1 MIDVDVATSIWL
13 PDLEFQAWERGRSHQ
28 LHLDVGQAKWTADF
42 DAASDFGVWMIA
54 RQRGKSFA
62 ALFADVMFCQRTKG
76 AIARYLG
83 QTKESAQAIAGPT
96 LDQIFA
102 LCPDKSLL
110 PWPYNKNGSLGDNY
124 ELHWPHNGASLTI
137 SGTDNESFRRQRG
150 PRSHRI
156 TFDEAAF
163 YAKLE
168 EVEGALLPSLQTTGG
183 KPLYLS
189 TPPLSPGHPFVA
201 RYRAAQAAGTA
212 KHETI
217 HQNPR
222 LTEADVMAIAR
233 REGVRLGMSLEEL
246 LASTYWRREYLAEI
260 VVEESRAAVPAWT
273 DEVALECTRE
283 WGRPSHF
290 HGYTAHDWGGYEGD
304 PHAALFGYLDFKA
317 SKLIIQD
324 ESEVR
329 GVDTRRLTEIWKAK
343 EVALWGERSW
353 DGTLWGAGEFE
364 RNTKELPD
372 FLKKALAD
380 SKSQQPYLRVCD
392 NDEQLQGDMMSM
404 GYAMFAS
411 RKDDKHLAVD
421 ALNVLVRERRII
433 IHPRCRRLLEQ
444 LRTALW
450 NRTRSEWERTAKD
463 HSDLVDCAVY
473 MARNIFW
480 NSSPF
485 PAPKPDYWG
494 QPVRTGYESLAG
506 AMTGRR
512 R

>member
-1 MIDVDVATSIWL
+1 MS
-13 PDLEFQAWERGRSHQ
+13 
-28 LHLDVGQAKWTADF
+28 DF
-42 DAASDFGVWMIA
+42 DAATDFAVWMIA

-62 ALFADVMFCQRTKG
+62 ALYGDVMFCQRTDG

-96 LDQIFA
+96 LDQIFG

-110 PWPYNKNGSLGDNY
+110 PWPYSKNGSLGDNY
-124 ELHWPHNGASLTI
+124 ELHWEHNGATLTI

-163 YAKLE
+163 YAKLD
-168 EVEGALLPSLQTTGG
+168 EVEGALLPSLQTTRG

-222 LTEADVMAIAR
+222 LTPADVMAIAK
-233 REGVRLGMSLEEL
+233 REAVRLGMTLQEL
-246 LASTYWRREYLAEI
+246 LASTYWLREYMAQI
-260 VVEESRAAVPAWT
+260 VIEESRAAVPSWT
-273 DEVALECTRE
+273 DEVAAECTRE
-283 WGRPSHF
+283 YTRPLHF
-290 HGYTAHDWGGYEGD
+290 HGYTGHDWGGQTGD
-304 PHAALFGYLDFKA
+304 PHAALFGYVDHKA
-317 SKLIIQD
+317 GKLIIED
-324 ESEVR
+324 ESELR
-329 GVDTRRLTEIWKAK
+329 GIDTAQLTAAWKTKEIG
-343 EVALWGERSW
+343 LWGERSW

-364 RNTKELPD
+364 RTTKTLPD
-372 FLKKALAD
+372 FLKPALAD
-380 SKSQQPYLRVCD
+380 SKSQQPFLRVCD
-392 NDEQLQGDMMSM
+392 NDEQLQADLMSL

-411 RKDDKHLAVD
+411 RKDDKHLQVD
-421 ALNVLVRERRII
+421 ALNILIRERRVI
-433 IHPRCRRLLEQ
+433 IHPRCKRLLEQ
-444 LRTALW
+444 LRTTLW
-450 NRTRSEWERTAKD
+450 NKTRSEWERTAKD
-463 HSDLVDCAVY
+463 HGDLIDCLVY
-473 MARNIFW
+473 IVRNLYW
-480 NSSPF
+480 HADPS
-485 PAPKPDYWG
+485 PAPLPEYWG
-494 QPVRTGYESLAG
+494 QKRQTGLEDLAR